1 MTNDRGKVLPLQN
14 KKIILHYHDSVSAPM
29 RSKMGL
35 SRMNVY
41 VPERCKV
48 QVRVAGLSGHAV
60 CFTIADKT
68 QALTNALLQGPK
80 NNI

>member
-1 MTNDRGKVLPLQN
+1 
-14 KKIILHYHDSVSAPM
+14 
-29 RSKMGL
+29 
-35 SRMNVY
+35 MNVY